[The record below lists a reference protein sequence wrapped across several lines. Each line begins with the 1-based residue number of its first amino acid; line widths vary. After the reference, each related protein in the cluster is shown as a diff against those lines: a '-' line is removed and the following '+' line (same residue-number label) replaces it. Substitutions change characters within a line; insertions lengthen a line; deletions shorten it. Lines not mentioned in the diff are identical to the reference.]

1 LDEFVSLERRVRCF
15 IAVIEDIVHEA
26 LEPLGFEVLE
36 VVVSGSKRSSLVLV
50 RMDRLDEQP
59 VTTTDLERASRVLG
73 LEMDKF
79 DPIQGEYR
87 LELESPGPK
96 RPLTRQRHFERM
108 MGLKAK
114 VKVAGVGG
122 FVGKIVEVTPEAV
135 TLEGDA
141 QERRSFPLAGI
152 VANLAE
158 FPDRH
163 R

>member
-1 LDEFVSLERRVRCF
+1 VILATLIKKRYTSKQLFLESSRRAPGPPHFLGAHSLGKAFSSLERRVRCV
-15 IAVIEDIVHEA
+15 IAVIENIVHEA

-36 VVVSGSKRSSLVLV
+36 VVVSGGKRSSLVLV

-59 VTTTDLERASRVLG
+59 VTTTDLERML
-73 LEMDKF
+73 
-79 DPIQGEYR
+79 
-87 LELESPGPK
+87 
-96 RPLTRQRHFERM
+96 
-108 MGLKAK
+108 GLKAK
-114 VKVAGVGG
+114 VKVLGVGG